1 VKNLYTLKKYFERYK
16 KKLLFGFIFIILSNI
31 STVYVPLLM
40 KDSIDALQTQ
50 ADQVKVFN
58 DLTDTLEVHSADK
71 PALQD
76 SVSSIQSVV
85 REINNSAG
93 DLLLK
98 YGLMIVGASLFA
110 GIFRFMIRQTIIVVS
125 REIEYDLRGDFWK
138 HIQRLPLRYFQN
150 TSTGN
155 IMAHSTNDINA
166 VRMFIGP
173 AVMYSIDTSI
183 RLLMVLVLML
193 SLNASLTIYALLP
206 LPLLSVLVYKVGKLI
221 HSKFTII
228 QEKFAQLTTMVQENF
243 SGIRVIKSYVRE
255 ESVTKRYAEHS
266 KDYLKKNMNL
276 VRTQAVI
283 MPILF
288 LITGLSIIIVIWL
301 GGIKVIDGDLTL
313 GEITAFI
320 VYLGIL
326 IWPMIAFGW
335 VINIIQ
341 QAEASMKRLNKIFAE
356 PYEITESEGTNYS
369 VKEIEGEMEFRNVSF
384 RYNENSP
391 YILKNI
397 NLKILK
403 GSTLAIMGYTG
414 SGKTSFINLI
424 PRLYECTEGGVLIDG
439 INVKEIPLDVL
450 RTNIGLV
457 QQESFLFSD
466 TVINNISYGRREINQ
481 SLVKEVAEIAQFDK
495 EVQYF
500 PQKYETIVGERGIT
514 FSGGQKQR
522 ACLARALAIDPKI
535 LILDD
540 SFSAVDTNTEEEILR
555 NLKSFMKG
563 RTSIIISHRISTVKD
578 ADKIIVLSQCKIA
591 EEGRHEQLVALG
603 GIYADLHYKQL
614 LEQELE
620 ELK

>member
-1 VKNLYTLKKYFERYK
+1 M
-16 KKLLFGFIFIILSNI
+16 
-31 STVYVPLLM
+31 LM
-40 KDSIDALQTQ
+40 KDSIDALQKNETNSQ
-50 ADQVKVFN
+50 
-58 DLTDTLEVHSADK
+58 L
-71 PALQD
+71 LQ
-76 SVSSIQSVV
+76 
-85 REINNSAG
+85 
-93 DLLLK
+93 

-125 REIEYDLRGDFWK
+125 REIEFDLRGDFWK

-155 IMAHSTNDINA
+155 IMAHATNDINA

-173 AVMYSIDTSI
+173 AVMYSTDTAV
-183 RLLMVLVLML
+183 RLLMVLILML
-193 SLNASLTIYALLP
+193 SLNTSLTIYALLP
-206 LPLLSVLVYKVGKLI
+206 LPLLSVLVYKVGNLI
-221 HSKFTII
+221 HSKFTVI
-228 QEKFAQLTTMVQENF
+228 QEKFAQLTTLAQENF

-255 ESVTKRYAEHS
+255 ESEIKRYAEHS
-266 KDYLKKNMNL
+266 QDYLKKNMNL
-276 VRTQAVI
+276 VRTQALI

-301 GGIKVIDGDLTL
+301 GGTKVINGELTL

-341 QAEASMKRLNKIFAE
+341 QAEASMKRLNKIFSE
-356 PYEITESEGTNYS
+356 PYEITESEKTNYS
-369 VKEIEGEMEFRNVSF
+369 IKKINGDIEFRNLSF
-384 RYNENSP
+384 RYNENSSF
-391 YILKNI
+391 IFKNI
-397 NLKILK
+397 NLKVRA

-414 SGKTSFINLI
+414 SGKTSLINLI
-424 PRLYECTEGGVLIDG
+424 PRLYECTEGEVLVDG
-439 INVKEIPLDVL
+439 INIKEIPIDVL
-450 RTNIGLV
+450 RTNIGVV

-466 TVINNISYGRREINQ
+466 TVINNISYGRREVNQ
-481 SLVKEVAEIAQFDK
+481 FLVNQVSIIAQFDK
-495 EVQYF
+495 DVQEF
-500 PQKYETIVGERGIT
+500 PLKFETIVGERGIT

-540 SFSAVDTNTEEEILR
+540 SFSAVDTSTEEEILK
-555 NLKSFMKG
+555 NLKNFMRE

-578 ADKIIVLSQCKIA
+578 ADKIIFLADSGIA
-591 EEGRHEQLVALG
+591 EEGTHDELVSKG

-614 LEQELE
+614 LEKELE
-620 ELK
+620 EIK